1 MNQQLFDRLARGITP
16 TAAGASLLPLRG
28 RFLTTWSM
36 PGAVSRNALARS
48 PHCQSRYYSHH
59 RALCYRSFAIRDFR
73 REYPQVAVHVVE
85 DVTENLIRLLEV
97 GELDVALVST
107 CQPSWLAG
115 NCGHASRSACLA
127 ERASPGPSASAD
139 VARF

>member
-16 TAAGASLLPLRG
+16 TAAGASLCLLRG

-48 PHCQSRYYSHH
+48 PKCCASRYYSHH
-59 RALCYRSFAIRDFR
+59 RALCIGPLLSDFR

-85 DVTENLIRLLEV
+85 DVTENLI
-97 GELDVALVST
+97 A
-107 CQPSWLAG
+107 CW
-115 NCGHASRSACLA
+115 RSASLT
-127 ERASPGPSASAD
+127 
-139 VARF
+139 